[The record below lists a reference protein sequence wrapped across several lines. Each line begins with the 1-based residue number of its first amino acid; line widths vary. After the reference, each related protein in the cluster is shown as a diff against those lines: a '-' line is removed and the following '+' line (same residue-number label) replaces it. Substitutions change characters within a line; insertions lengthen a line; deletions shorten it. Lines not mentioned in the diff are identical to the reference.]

1 MKIKK
6 LLKMVIPVL
15 MISAVGT
22 TFVEANQIG
31 AFSNF
36 VITTSYKRTG
46 YLTKENEGAEY
57 IMNLNPCRNL
67 HPMTVKHRIVNSNG
81 EARSG
86 ESLTTCGTRSTHGN
100 WATVGNVYAVDMA
113 RQNWWDL
120 SAAISG
126 SWSPN

>member
-46 YLTKENEGAEY
+46 YLTKNEGAEY

-100 WATVGNVYAVDMA
+100 WATVGYVYAADMA

>member
-86 ESLTTCGTRSTHGN
+86 ESFTRSTHGN
-100 WATVGNVYAVDMA
+100 WATVGYVYAVDMA

>member
-1 MKIKK
+1 IKK

-86 ESLTTCGTRSTHGN
+86 ESLT
-100 WATVGNVYAVDMA
+100 
-113 RQNWWDL
+113 
-120 SAAISG
+120 
-126 SWSPN
+126 

>member
-100 WATVGNVYAVDMA
+100 WATVGYVMA

>member
-1 MKIKK
+1 MKTKK

-81 EARSG
+81 E
-86 ESLTTCGTRSTHGN
+86 SLTTCGTRSTHGN
-100 WATVGNVYAVDMA
+100 WATVGYVYAADMA

>member
-1 MKIKK
+1 
-6 LLKMVIPVL
+6 MVIPVL

-36 VITTSYKRTG
+36 VITTSYERTG
-46 YLTKENEGAEY
+46 YLTKENEDAEY

-86 ESLTTCGTRSTHGN
+86 ESVVLVQLMGIGQRLAMFMQQIWQDKIGGIYQLPFQV
-100 WATVGNVYAVDMA
+100 VGHQTN
-113 RQNWWDL
+113 
-120 SAAISG
+120 S
-126 SWSPN
+126 

>member
-1 MKIKK
+1 MKTKK

-36 VITTSYKRTG
+36 VITTSYERTG
-46 YLTKENEGAEY
+46 YLTKENEDAEY

-100 WATVGNVYAVDMA
+100 WATVGYVYCSRYGKTKLVGF
-113 RQNWWDL
+113 
-120 SAAISG
+120 ISCHFR
-126 SWSPN
+126 